1 MSTPGSAD
9 IGSVTRWVGGC
20 VSLHIYGMAPEKP
33 LGGSLDGPDWPWTMV
48 NKGWNS
54 HRVASAS
61 IVKTEVCGSDLNG
74 LISKGTDQHD
84 SQWAPGQTGLL
95 SNCNY
100 EGLELG

>member
-20 VSLHIYGMAPEKP
+20 VSLHISGMASERS
-33 LGGSLDGPDWPWTMV
+33 LGRSLDGLDWLWTMV
-48 NKGWNS
+48 NRGWNS

-61 IVKTEVCGSDLNG
+61 IIKTEVSGSDLSV

-95 SNCNY
+95 SDCNC

>member
-1 MSTPGSAD
+1 M
-9 IGSVTRWVGGC
+9 GGY
-20 VSLHIYGMAPEKP
+20 VSLHISGMAPEKS

-48 NKGWNS
+48 NRGWNS

-61 IVKTEVCGSDLNG
+61 IVKTEVGGSDLSG

-84 SQWAPGQTGLL
+84 SQRAPGQTGLL
-95 SNCNY
+95 SDCSY